1 MIALNKTI
9 KIKSLNDCSKIL
21 DDLRIEGKISNE
33 KEKKLIM
40 DKITKTYELLL
51 TGKIYEFGIKNSTYK
66 NLCEIYHKL
75 NYENNNQGRKM
86 MNNRLRFMKKNKS
99 FKDFDDILTD
109 EKKLTMDNVRNVGSL
124 NITF

>member
-1 MIALNKTI
+1 
-9 KIKSLNDCSKIL
+9 
-21 DDLRIEGKISNE
+21 
-33 KEKKLIM
+33 M

-99 FKDFDDILTD
+99 FKEFDILTD
-109 EKKLTMDNVRNVGSL
+109 EKKLTMDNVRNVGLL